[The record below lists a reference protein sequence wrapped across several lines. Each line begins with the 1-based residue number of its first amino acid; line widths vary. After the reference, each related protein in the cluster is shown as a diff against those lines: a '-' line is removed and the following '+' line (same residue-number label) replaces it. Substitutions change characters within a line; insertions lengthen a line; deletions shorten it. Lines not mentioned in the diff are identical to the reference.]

1 MSTMTITEG
10 LAEIKTI
17 QKRVE
22 KKRDFILAN
31 VVRQDRIKDPLEK
44 QGGSEAVLEREIQS
58 ITDLWERL
66 IKIRAAINRANL
78 ENGISIEGQART
90 VGDWISWKREVAP
103 HAGNLWQQMT
113 GHIQNAKTQ
122 VAQKGLRTVAS
133 AAQAESPDDVIVA
146 VDILKLAQ
154 AREQVEN
161 VLGILD
167 GQLSLK
173 NATILIS
180 VSD

>member
-17 QKRVE
+17 QKRIE

-44 QGGSEAVLEREIQS
+44 QGGSEAVLERELQS
-58 ITDLWERL
+58 IRDLWERL
-66 IKIRAAINRANL
+66 VKIRAAINRANL
-78 ENGISIEGQART
+78 ENNILIEGQTRA

-103 HAGNLWQQMT
+103 NAANLWSQMT
-113 GHIQNAKTQ
+113 THIQNAKTQ
-122 VAQKGLRTVAS
+122 VAQKGLRSVAS
-133 AAQAESPDDVIVA
+133 AADVQSPDDVIVA

-161 VLGILD
+161 VQGILD
-167 GQLSLK
+167 GALSLK
-173 NATILIS
+173 NATILIQIA
-180 VSD
+180 D